1 MKMYQLP
8 GYLTDEELD
17 EYYSRA
23 DLRDASNKAQ
33 REMAR
38 MDAVQRLWTMAE
50 NFPVSD
56 DFLKVVK
63 E

>member
-1 MKMYQLP
+1 
-8 GYLTDEELD
+8 LTDEELD

-38 MDAVQRLWTMAE
+38 MDAVQRMWQMVE